1 MPALRLP
8 SNVYFYV
15 EVTGRHRS
23 MFYKLL
29 KIWAQI
35 SFRLYFRRIYIK
47 GVEHIPKKGAAL
59 FIVNHPSSFL
69 EACIIAAYQHRDLH
83 FLVRGDMFEKKWL
96 LPILKWTNQIPIF
109 RFKDGFGKLR
119 SNKSTFDQS
128 YTVLAEGHALLL
140 FPEASSELV
149 KYLRPL
155 QKGAARL
162 AIGTLE
168 ERNVEELYVIP
179 CGIYYT
185 DPTRSRTT
193 AYLEFGKALTMRSW
207 YDENRA
213 VEDKLGALTA
223 HFQNAMQE
231 VVPSVTHPD
240 LESVYDLGYALA
252 EKDIHPL
259 SDSGLLAKPEAFAAF
274 RQFLERLNQLGG
286 AQLIGFEK
294 HIQEYRSTF
303 RNLFA
308 FDAAVK
314 YERTAKLAILLAAC
328 LYFITA
334 LPACLVYGLP
344 LAAAKAFSK
353 AKIRHVEFYA
363 PVRIA
368 ISMGIHLLL
377 TVILFIA
384 MGLGI
389 GWITSLVVIV
399 LLQVSLYSLGWFR
412 DYAKYPAHFFNSL
425 IRKNK
430 PALRAMRER
439 LACFYR

>member
-1 MPALRLP
+1 
-8 SNVYFYV
+8 
-15 EVTGRHRS
+15 

-47 GVEHIPKKGAAL
+47 GVEHIPKNGAAL

-69 EACIIAAYQHRDLH
+69 EACIIAAYQCRDLH

-193 AYLEFGKALTMRSW
+193 AYLEFGKALKMRSW
-207 YDENRA
+207 YDENRT
-213 VEDKLGALTA
+213 VEDKLSALTA
-223 HFQNAMQE
+223 YFQKAMQE
-231 VVPSVTHPD
+231 VVPSITHPD
-240 LESVYDLGYALA
+240 LESVYELGYALA
-252 EKDIHPL
+252 EKDLHPL

-274 RQFLERLNQLGG
+274 RQFLSRLNQLESME
-286 AQLIGFEK
+286 LLSFEK
-294 HIQEYRSTF
+294 QIQEYRSSF
-303 RNLFA
+303 KNLFA
-308 FDAAVK
+308 FDASVK
-314 YERTAKLAILLAAC
+314 YAPAVKLAILLTAC
-328 LYFITA
+328 LFFITA
-334 LPACLVYGLP
+334 LPSLMVYGLP

-353 AKIRHVEFYA
+353 AKIKHVEFYA

-368 ISMGIHLLL
+368 ISMGIHLLITL
-377 TVILFIA
+377 LLFIA
-384 MGLGI
+384 IGLFCDWTTG
-389 GWITSLVVIV
+389 LVVTL
-399 LLQVSLYSLGWFR
+399 LLQLSLYSLGWFR
-412 DYAKYPAHFFNSL
+412 DYAKYPSHFFNSA

-430 PALRAMRER
+430 TALRAMRER
-439 LACFYR
+439 LASIYR